1 MLPRK
6 LSLSTGSHIL
16 YVLPRKLSLCIS
28 QVQVILVF
36 YMLPGK
42 LSLSMHILY
51 ASREVESVL
60 KTALLPL
67 SPLSLTL
74 SFSHSLS
81 LSFPFILSLCYGFY
95 LDLYVTGIPAKTA
108 MAARIPATCR
118 KNPNKI
124 GINKTRNLTIHV

>member
-6 LSLSTGSHIL
+6 LSLSTGRHIL

-67 SPLSLTL
+67 SPLSL
-74 SFSHSLS
+74 SLS
-81 LSFPFILSLCYGFY
+81 LSLTHSLFLFLSFSLSVMDFIWTSASQGFPPKLQWRHVYQ
-95 LDLYVTGIPAKTA
+95 PRAEKTQ
-108 MAARIPATCR
+108 I
-118 KNPNKI
+118 KSE
-124 GINKTRNLTIHV
+124 

>member
-6 LSLSTGSHIL
+6 LSLSTGRHIL

-67 SPLSLTL
+67 SPPLSHSLFLSLTL
-74 SFSHSLS
+74 SFFSFHSLS
-81 LSFPFILSLCYGFY
+81 LLWILFGPLRHRDSRQNCNGGTYTSH
-95 LDLYVTGIPAKTA
+95 VPKKT
-108 MAARIPATCR
+108 
-118 KNPNKI
+118 K
-124 GINKTRNLTIHV
+124 